1 MVEMRIR
8 RIFAL
13 SACALQLSV
22 AQHVG
27 VPTNDL
33 DKVSI
38 DELFSVQVTSVGRKA
53 QKLSKA
59 PAAVFVL
66 TAEDIRRSGATCT
79 SIAFSPSRYT
89 FHSVWPTEWMES
101 SPSRST

>member
-1 MVEMRIR
+1 MVDMRIH

-33 DKVSI
+33 DKVSL

-59 PAAVFVL
+59 PAAVFVF
-66 TAEDIRRSGATCT
+66 DSRGHS
-79 SIAFSPSRYT
+79 AFGRHLHV
-89 FHSVWPTEWMES
+89 HSFLPVSLHLP
-101 SPSRST
+101 